1 MENSSLISPNL
12 VTFVLTIVNVGVLCL
27 LLRAILF
34 KPVTKFMEKRA
45 KKIQDTIDQ
54 AEKDKSEAQQLL
66 DEYKNQLKNAEVE
79 AEGIIKAARE
89 NAEREAAHIIS
100 EGKDAAETALA
111 NARKQIETEREA
123 ALAKFR
129 AADAVMLVLAA
140 SARLIGREI
149 QQDDSRHFVNMLL
162 DELSR
167 ARAGA
172 AQEGNGSWGFTRIAG
187 RRRLSTRWAAM
198 PAALLRG

>member
-34 KPVTKFMEKRA
+34 KPVTKFMEERA

-129 AADAVMLVLAA
+129 ADAVMLVLAA

-172 AQEGNGSWGFTRIAG
+172 AQEGNGSW
-187 RRRLSTRWAAM
+187 
-198 PAALLRG
+198 